1 MQGKEVSWSCIL
13 NLSLA
18 FSLKVSNKAVEEF
31 EFMKAIQKRS
41 SVTQKSI
48 EENLVG
54 FILGLKY

>member
-1 MQGKEVSWSCIL
+1 MELHIKSI
-13 NLSLA
+13 SLA

-41 SVTQKSI
+41 SATQRRI

-54 FILGLKY
+54 FILGLKF

>member
-1 MQGKEVSWSCIL
+1 MELHIKSV
-13 NLSLA
+13 SLA

-41 SVTQKSI
+41 SGTQKNI

-54 FILGLKY
+54 VVLGPKF

>member
-1 MQGKEVSWSCIL
+1 MELHIKSV
-13 NLSLA
+13 SLA

>member
-1 MQGKEVSWSCIL
+1 MELHIKSV
-13 NLSLA
+13 SLA

-41 SVTQKSI
+41 SATQRSI

-54 FILGLKY
+54 FILGLKF